1 MPVLDGVVKE
11 GLAEEMIFERFKR
24 RRRESRGFWEEQSWK
39 RGKEVQRPWGQE

>member
-11 GLAEEMIFERFKR
+11 GLAEGMIFERFKR

-39 RGKEVQRPWGQE
+39 WGKEVQRPWGQE